1 MAGTKKYKING
12 TAIICIL
19 ARDVEKQLIKNIP
32 KIDSLRD
39 YFQNSWVVAVEND
52 STDRTKELLFNWQHS
67 GEGIFIDSFVSNFN
81 FAQKS
86 EKGMLFSG
94 ASRSRIEKMAF
105 IRNRYLNFIK
115 NNNMHSDYIIVID
128 IDLYDFD
135 EKKIASA
142 IKNAPSN
149 WSAIFANGRLYSTIL
164 KKIAFTK
171 FYDTYACVPL
181 NSKTVQLTYREQF
194 LNRDLRMKKYTPCK
208 SAFGGI
214 GIYKYNSI
222 INSEYKTINNE
233 RCSLQE
239 VICEHILF
247 NIAALNSGTN
257 YICKDLKTY
266 YQKVPVLA
274 AVLPSKIFMRLLIW
288 KHKIHKKMSP
298 EIIALSGVRSQE
310 SGVNYVARVKFVKY
324 QFAKTGEIRRCA

>member
-1 MAGTKKYKING
+1 MAGTKKLKING

-19 ARDVEKQLIKNIP
+19 ARNVEKQLITNIP

-39 YFQNSWVVAVEND
+39 YFQKSLVIAVEND

-67 GEGIFIDSFVSNFN
+67 GKGIFIDSFVSTFN
-81 FAQKS
+81 SAQKT
-86 EKGMLFSG
+86 EKGKLFSG
-94 ASRSRIEKMAF
+94 ASRSRIERMAF

-115 NNNMHSDYIIVID
+115 ANNLHSDYVIVID
-128 IDLYDFD
+128 IDLDDFD
-135 EKKIASA
+135 EEKIASA
-142 IKNAPSN
+142 IKNAPGN

-164 KKIAFTK
+164 KKIVFTK
-171 FYDTYACVPL
+171 FYDTYAYVPL
-181 NSKTVQLTYREQF
+181 ETKSVQLTYREQF
-194 LNRDLRMKKYTPCK
+194 LNRDLKLKKYTPCK

-247 NIAALNSGTN
+247 NVSALKSGAN
-257 YICKDLKTY
+257 YICKDLRTY
-266 YQKVPVLA
+266 YQKMPILA
-274 AVLPSKIFMRLLIW
+274 SILPSKLFMKLLIL
-288 KHKIHKKMSP
+288 KHKLYKKMTP
-298 EIIALSGVRSQE
+298 EIIALSAVSSQQ
-310 SGVNYVARVKFVKY
+310 SAVSSQQSAVSS
-324 QFAKTGEIRRCA
+324 

>member
-1 MAGTKKYKING
+1 MEKING

-19 ARDVEKQLIKNIP
+19 ARDVEKSLIKNIP

-52 STDRTKELLFNWQHS
+52 SSDRTKELLFNWQHS
-67 GEGIFIDSFVSNFN
+67 NKDIFIDSFVSNFN
-81 FAQKS
+81 SKT
-86 EKGMLFSG
+86 ETGKGKLFPG
-94 ASRSRIEKMAF
+94 ASRSRIERMVF

-115 NNNMHSDYIIVID
+115 ANNLHSDYVIVID
-128 IDLYDFD
+128 IDLDDFD

-142 IKNAPSN
+142 IKKAPDN
-149 WSAIFANGRLYSTIL
+149 WSSIFANGRLYSTIL

-171 FYDTYACVPL
+171 FYDTYAYVPL

-194 LNRDLRMKKYTPCK
+194 LNRDLKLKKYTACK

-222 INSEYKTINNE
+222 IDSEYKTIGNE

-247 NIAALNSGTN
+247 NTSALKFGTN
-257 YICKDLKTY
+257 YVCKDLKTY

-274 AVLPSKIFMRLLIW
+274 AVLPSKIFMRLLKW
-288 KHKIHKKMSP
+288 KHKIHKKMPP
-298 EIIALSGVRSQE
+298 EIIALTAQSAALQS
-310 SGVNYVARVKFVKY
+310 S
-324 QFAKTGEIRRCA
+324 

>member
-171 FYDTYACVPL
+171 FY
-181 NSKTVQLTYREQF
+181 
-194 LNRDLRMKKYTPCK
+194 
-208 SAFGGI
+208 
-214 GIYKYNSI
+214 
-222 INSEYKTINNE
+222 
-233 RCSLQE
+233 
-239 VICEHILF
+239 
-247 NIAALNSGTN
+247 
-257 YICKDLKTY
+257 
-266 YQKVPVLA
+266 
-274 AVLPSKIFMRLLIW
+274 
-288 KHKIHKKMSP
+288 SP
-298 EIIALSGVRSQE
+298 ES
-310 SGVNYVARVKFVKY
+310 
-324 QFAKTGEIRRCA
+324 

>member
-1 MAGTKKYKING
+1 MAESKKQKING

-39 YFQNSWVVAVEND
+39 YFRNSWVVAVEND
-52 STDRTKELLFNWQHS
+52 STDRTKELLFNWQHKNK
-67 GEGIFIDSFVSNFN
+67 GVFIDSFVSKFDS
-81 FAQKS
+81 AQKT
-86 EKGMLFSG
+86 EKGKLFSG

-115 NNNMHSDYIIVID
+115 ANNMHSDYVIVID
-128 IDLYDFD
+128 IDLDDFD
-135 EKKIASA
+135 EKKVAAA
-142 IKNAPSN
+142 IKNAPAN

-171 FYDTYACVPL
+171 FYDTYAYVPL
-181 NSKTVQLTYREQF
+181 NSTTVQLTYREQF

-274 AVLPSKIFMRLLIW
+274 ALLPSKIFMRLLIW
-288 KHKIHKKMSP
+288 KHKIHKKMPP
-298 EIIALSGVRSQE
+298 EIIALSAVSSQQ
-310 SGVNYVARVKFVKY
+310 SAVDYVARVKFVKY
-324 QFAKTGEIRRCA
+324 QFVKTGEIRRCA

>member
-39 YFQNSWVVAVEND
+39 YFQKSWVIVVEND
-52 STDRTKELLFNWQHS
+52 SIDRTKELLYNWQHHN
-67 GEGIFIDSFVSNFN
+67 EGIFIDSFVSSFN
-81 FAQKS
+81 SQTKTK
-86 EKGMLFSG
+86 KGSIFPG
-94 ASRSRIEKMAF
+94 ASRSRIERMVF

-115 NNNMHSDYIIVID
+115 TNNMHSDYIIVID
-128 IDLYDFD
+128 IDLEDFD
-135 EKKIASA
+135 EKEIATA
-142 IKNAPSN
+142 IKNAPNN
-149 WSAIFANGRLYSTIL
+149 WSSIFANGKLYSTIL
-164 KKIAFTK
+164 KKTTFTK
-171 FYDTYACVPL
+171 FYDTYAYVPL

-247 NIAALNSGTN
+247 NSAALNSGTN

-274 AVLPSKIFMRLLIW
+274 VVLPSKIFMRLLIW
-288 KHKIHKKMSP
+288 KHKIHKKMPP

-310 SGVNYVARVKFVKY
+310 SGVRSQLCSKS
-324 QFAKTGEIRRCA
+324 